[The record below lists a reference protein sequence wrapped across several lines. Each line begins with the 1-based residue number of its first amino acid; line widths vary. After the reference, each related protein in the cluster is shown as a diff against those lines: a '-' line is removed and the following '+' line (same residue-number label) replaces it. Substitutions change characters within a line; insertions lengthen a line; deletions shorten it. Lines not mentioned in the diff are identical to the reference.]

1 MNEWID
7 EWMNEWI
14 YLLTCLK
21 GICYVMLTS
30 QSAGVA
36 TFFVAVNCNESI
48 TRKSSLEE
56 KKITNKNKL

>member
-1 MNEWID
+1 LTPLLNLKS
-7 EWMNEWI
+7 NASKSI
-14 YLLTCLK
+14 YSA
-21 GICYVMLTS
+21 IRTS

-56 KKITNKNKL
+56 EEKSYNENKL